1 MKHAEELIY
10 WITER
15 EEIRR
20 NKEAGAPRPW
30 TNDYILAAYRFCNVN
45 RDDDTVT
52 KWIHEN
58 WSIPHFEHQ
67 GLAFALTMA
76 RMVNLPSTLEA
87 LGYPMFWD
95 RKHFIDTIR
104 DLKADGAKVWTSA
117 YMITG
122 GYSAGGEDKETITA
136 RVLDQ
141 VHEKLLSRPVHY
153 KDTLAIVADRIKSP
167 GIGTFL
173 SAQVVADLKRTPQ
186 LWSAPDW
193 MTWCGVGP
201 GSTIGL
207 NILNGRPI
215 TATIKDKQF
224 IDEVAMVREL
234 IKTETGL
241 NLCAQNTQNCLCE
254 FNKYYR
260 AKYMGYRPKSRY
272 TPRPTPPA
280 TTPLPPLEVG

>member
-1 MKHAEELIY
+1 MIHTDELIY
-10 WITER
+10 WVTER
-15 EEIRR
+15 EEIRLK
-20 NKEAGAPRPW
+20 KEAGEPRPW
-30 TNDYILAAYRFCNVN
+30 TNDPILAAYRFCNVN

-52 KWIHEN
+52 RWIHTN
-58 WSIPHFEHQ
+58 WSIPHFKHQ
-67 GLAFALTMA
+67 GLAFALTVA

-87 LGYPMFWD
+87 LGYPLYWD
-95 RKHFIDTIR
+95 RNHFINTIR
-104 DLKADGAKVWTSA
+104 ELKADGAKVWTSA

-122 GYSAGGEDKETITA
+122 GYSEGGEDKETIIA

-141 VHEKLLSRPVHY
+141 VNEKLLSRPVHY
-153 KDTLAIVADRIKSP
+153 KDTLAVAADRVKSP

-186 LWSAPDW
+186 LWDAPDW

-207 NILNGRPI
+207 NILYDRPL
-215 TATIKDKQF
+215 TAALGANQF
-224 IDEVAMVREL
+224 IREVNEVRER
-234 IKTETGL
+234 IRVETGL

-260 AKYMGYRPKSRY
+260 TKHLVYRPKSGY
-272 TPRPTPPA
+272 RPA
-280 TTPLPPLEVG
+280 